1 MIKAYISILTYVG
14 KLGPV
19 LKEMRDLMS
28 NVENIAV
35 VARDHDI
42 IARSNV
48 ENLEQLMEITD
59 KIQLINGIKRTTT
72 LVIEKEI
79 ALR

>member
-19 LKEMRDLMS
+19 LKEMRDLS

-35 VARDHDI
+35 VAGDHDI